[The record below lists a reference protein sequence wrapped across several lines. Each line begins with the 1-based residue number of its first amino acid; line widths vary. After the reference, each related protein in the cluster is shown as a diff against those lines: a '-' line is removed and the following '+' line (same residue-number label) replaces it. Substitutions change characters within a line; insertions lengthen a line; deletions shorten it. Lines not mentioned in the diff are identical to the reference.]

1 MTVRTVVSVL
11 RRTSPRFVRNVAI
24 LIAVIATGMASAVP
38 SALADEP
45 PAPAPAAP
53 EAAPP
58 TNLAAAPTPA
68 MPDTPAV
75 AASAPPPV
83 PAAPAAPPPPPYSLP
98 WQLRPVTVG
107 NVVRLDTATAFYE
120 DAMGNTGSTVA
131 STLLASYKVTPEI
144 APMVRVGFSRNDA
157 PAAGA
162 DGSSFVNPIIGAT
175 YARKIDSFRLAGF
188 LGTTIPVGMGAGDM
202 PDAGASLAN
211 AAGIKAR
218 SAMDNAMFAVN
229 YMTGIAGLGFAY
241 VDHKFTAQIEA
252 TLLQL
257 FRVRGDNAASA
268 TDSTRTNA
276 TAGIHLGYFLIP
288 QLSVGGDL
296 RYQRWLSHP
305 TSRNAMGMSVPIP
318 DANMDTVTFAVGP
331 RAHFKF
337 GKASWIRPGIS
348 YARGLDAPLTTT
360 AFNVVQI
367 DVPVVF

>member
-1 MTVRTVVSVL
+1 MTVKMTD
-11 RRTSPRFVRNVAI
+11 
-24 LIAVIATGMASAVP
+24 ATRVSAVCLAIIGAMATALTAS
-38 SALADEP
+38 SARAEEAP
-45 PAPAPAAP
+45 PPPEAAAPAPEATPAP

-58 TNLAAAPTPA
+58 APATNMAMTGTPA
-68 MPDTPAV
+68 ATASATPAPP
-75 AASAPPPV
+75 AP
-83 PAAPAAPPPPPYSLP
+83 PAAPPPPPYSLP

-107 NVVRLDTATAFYE
+107 NVIRLDTATAFYE

-144 APMVRVGFSRNDA
+144 APMIRVGFSRNDA
-157 PAAGA
+157 PAAGP

-175 YARKIDSFRLAGF
+175 YARKIDSFRLAAF
-188 LGTTIPVGMGAGDM
+188 LGAAIPVGMGAGNM
-202 PDAGASLAN
+202 PDAGAAGAN
-211 AAGIKAR
+211 AAGIRAR

-229 YMTGIAGLGFAY
+229 YLTAIGGVGFAY
-241 VDHKFTAQIEA
+241 IDHKFTAQVEA
-252 TLLQL
+252 TVLQL

-276 TAGIHLGYFLIP
+276 TAGIHLGYFIIP

-305 TSRNAMGMSVPIP
+305 TSRNAMAMSVPIA

-331 RAHFKF
+331 RAHFKL
-337 GKASWIRPGIS
+337 GKTSWIRPGIS

-360 AFNVVQI
+360 SFNVVQV